1 MAIIDDVST
10 QMKEAMKAREKVR
23 LQALRGIR
31 AALIEAMKADG
42 ADTVSD
48 EAAMGLLRKL
58 AKQRKESIE
67 AYEQGGRQ
75 ELADQEKEELAVIEG
90 FLPKL
95 ADEATTEAWVDA
107 AIAQTGAES
116 MKDMG
121 KVMGVL
127 MKAHKA
133 EMDASLASAL
143 VKKKLG

>member
-75 ELADQEKEELAVIEG
+75 ELADQEKAELAVIEG

-95 ADEATTEAWVDA
+95 ADEATTAAWVDA
-107 AIAQTGAES
+107 AIAQTGAAS

-121 KVMGVL
+121 KVMGAL

-133 EMDASLASAL
+133 EMDASLASKL
-143 VKKKLG
+143 VKQKLG